1 MPLPPGQ
8 QLAAPGKWPIVGE
21 RTPGPG
27 PDVWTL
33 TLADADGREV
43 CWTLDQ
49 LKSLPSVSVVVDLHC
64 VTRWSQP
71 NVPFTG
77 VLLRTLLSAATC
89 SLSTHFV
96 SFVARSE
103 RRHSTSLPL
112 PDAIELG
119 TLIAWE
125 AQGRPLESIHGGPLR
140 CIVPGRYFYKSVK
153 WLERIE
159 LLREDRLGYWEAQAG
174 YHNHAD
180 PWREER
186 YLAPTLDRY
195 EAARVLA
202 ARDFQG
208 RDLRSLDARG
218 RDLSGLRGAGALLRD
233 ADFRNC
239 DLTGAC
245 FDRANLSNARLAGA
259 NLRGAR
265 FVGADLEGADFA
277 AADLRGADFTSASLF
292 GASFA
297 PLDANGNAM
306 LDQQAKWDDSTRL
319 DRERLEDLMPA
330 QRALFR

>member
-21 RTPGPG
+21 RTSGPG
-27 PDVWTL
+27 PEVWTL
-33 TLADADGREV
+33 TLVDVDGRES
-43 CWTLDQ
+43 CWALEA
-49 LKSLPSVSVVVDLHC
+49 LPSLPTVTVAVDVHC

-71 NVPFTG
+71 AVSFAG
-77 VLLRTLLSAATC
+77 VLLRTLLEAAHC
-89 SLSTHFV
+89 DPAARFV

-112 PDAIELG
+112 QEAIELG
-119 TLIAWE
+119 ALIAWD
-125 AQGRPLESIHGGPLR
+125 ALGRPLESIHGGPLR
-140 CIVPGRYFYKSVK
+140 GVVPGRYFYKSVK

-159 LLREDRLGYWEAQAG
+159 LLREDRLGYWEAHAG

-186 YLAPTLDRY
+186 FLAPTLNRS
-195 EAARVLA
+195 EAARLLG

-208 RDLRSLDARG
+208 RDLRGLDARA
-218 RDLSGLRGAGALLRD
+218 RDLAGLKAAGALLRN
-233 ADFRNC
+233 ADFRDC
-239 DLTGAC
+239 DLAGAC

-259 NLRGAR
+259 NLRDAS
-265 FVGADLEGADFA
+265 FIGADLEGADFS

-306 LDQQAKWDDSTRL
+306 LDQQAKWDESTRF
-319 DRERLEDLMPA
+319 DPERLEDLMPA